1 MSASSPKLPP
11 SPIVVTCSSFT
22 KICEEKENLLYT
34 QKNQKLSQNFNT
46 IFKGWDVCFQKTYDL
61 TRILRVNIYCNTQ
74 EILMPIKLCWVEIF
88 TKQWKIFV
96 SNLMNYNFKYINS
109 EPLYFFVVSN
119 ENLKKKKIKEIIFL
133 KSSIFKLQYSKG
145 LWTSI
150 HHLPWVWD
158 IYKMI
163 ELKVASCPKH

>member
-22 KICEEKENLLYT
+22 KICEEKGNLLYT

-61 TRILRVNIYCNTQ
+61 TRILRVNIYRNTQ
-74 EILMPIKLCWVEIF
+74 EILMLIKLCWVEIF

-96 SNLMNYNFKYINS
+96 SHLMNYNFKNINS
-109 EPLYFFVVSN
+109 EPIVFFCCEQWKFEKE
-119 ENLKKKKIKEIIFL
+119 EN
-133 KSSIFKLQYSKG
+133 
-145 LWTSI
+145 
-150 HHLPWVWD
+150 
-158 IYKMI
+158 
-163 ELKVASCPKH
+163 

>member
-61 TRILRVNIYCNTQ
+61 TGILRVNIYRNTQ
-74 EILMPIKLCWVEIF
+74 EILMLIKLCWVEIF

-96 SNLMNYNFKYINS
+96 SNLMNYNFKNINS
-109 EPLYFFVVSN
+109 EPIVFFCCEQWKFEKE
-119 ENLKKKKIKEIIFL
+119 EN
-133 KSSIFKLQYSKG
+133 
-145 LWTSI
+145 
-150 HHLPWVWD
+150 
-158 IYKMI
+158 
-163 ELKVASCPKH
+163 